1 MHYYPHHIGDF
12 VRATARLTDSQAM
25 TYLRLMWLYY
35 DKEQPLVNDMALL
48 SAHVG
53 SDHETIRLMLSMYF
67 KLDDQGFWRNKR
79 CDETI
84 KKYKDELEKRSKAG
98 IASAESKKKKLKA
111 LVEQVNNISSTH
123 VKHMLNTSTADVQD
137 MNNTSSAGVQLTKN
151 QEPRTKNQIKEE
163 IYISDVKKPDDVSEQ
178 LWSDFLRV
186 RETKRNRL
194 TQTAFTA
201 LRSEAQKAGMTLEE
215 VLLYIVPKGWSS
227 FEVEYLKGFVPKEEP
242 RKRAI

>member
-1 MHYYPHHIGDF
+1 MHYFKFNIGDYHKKAG
-12 VRATARLTDSQAM
+12 R
-25 TYLRLMWLYY
+25 
-35 DKEQPLVNDMALL
+35 
-48 SAHVG
+48 
-53 SDHETIRLMLSMYF
+53 LSMLEHGAYTLLIHSCYDRERF
-67 KLDDQGFWRNKR
+67 PTLEDALSWCWARSEEEVAAVKFVLKQFFTLKDGVYVQPRIEDEIAKYQEKSAKNRAIAEEREARKR
-79 CDETI
+79 TN
-84 KKYKDELEKRSKAG
+84 RA
-98 IASAESKKKKLKA
+98 
-111 LVEQVNNISSTH
+111 QV
-123 VKHMLNTSTADVQD
+123 VQD
-137 MNNTSSAGVQLTKN
+137 REPSDQDREPNQEPRTKN
-151 QEPRTKNQIKEE
+151 QEPVTKNQIKEE